1 MSKVS
6 VDHGRHQI
14 TIHACKRGTN
24 RVSYKAVAESAAM
37 ADLRLETL
45 RAALKKGSYHG
56 LLSERKEQP
65 KPTTKIQGKPK
76 SKG

>member
-1 MSKVS
+1 
-6 VDHGRHQI
+6 
-14 TIHACKRGTN
+14 
-24 RVSYKAVAESAAM
+24 VSYKAVAESAAM